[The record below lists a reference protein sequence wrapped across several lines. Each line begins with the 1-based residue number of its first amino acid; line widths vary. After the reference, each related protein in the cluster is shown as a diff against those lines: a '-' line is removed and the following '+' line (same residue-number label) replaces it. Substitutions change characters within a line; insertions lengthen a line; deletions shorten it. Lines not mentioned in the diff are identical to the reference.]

1 MHQAT
6 DEGVNEIR
14 CQICNDGPIS
24 ALPMSANPITAEELI
39 SDLIREE
46 DQRWG
51 PMLISNGEAD
61 IDLSQIEDEATR
73 KTVKITS

>member
-1 MHQAT
+1 
-6 DEGVNEIR
+6 
-14 CQICNDGPIS
+14 
-24 ALPMSANPITAEELI
+24 MSANPVTAEELV

-73 KTVKITS
+73 KTVNANQINN